1 MVQITILKNKQGD
14 YTGFTFKGHA
24 GYAESGHDI
33 VCAAVSVLV
42 INTLNSI
49 EAFTKDVPQV
59 HTDEK
64 KGLIECRFSEEICKE
79 SVLLLDSMVLGLQ
92 GVEEEYG
99 KKYIRLTY

>member
-1 MVQITILKNKQGD
+1 MVQITILKNKQGA

-24 GYAESGHDI
+24 GYAESGSDI

-49 EAFTKDVPQV
+49 ETFTKDVPEV
-59 HTDEK
+59 HMDEK
-64 KGLIECRFSEEICKE
+64 KGLIDCRFSNEICKE
-79 SVLLLDSMVLGLQ
+79 TVLLLDSMILGLQ
-92 GVEEEYG
+92 SVEEEYG